1 MEPKKSDNAD
11 LEGKKILFFQ
21 IGIVATLALLLIAF
35 EWTTREVSTKNLG
48 ELLDVVVEEVIIP
61 VTRPEELIEPPPP
74 PPQPSELLNIVDDEV
89 DIIFEL
95 HIEDVQ
101 ATSNTRIEFT
111 QFNLPSEEVSDE
123 PIMFF
128 LIEDKPKFMGGGEDA
143 FRKWVLSNVSYPQI
157 AAENGIQG
165 TVHLKFVIN
174 KDGSVS
180 DIVLVRGVDQS
191 LDREA
196 IRVVSS
202 SPRWEPGKQRGNP
215 VRVAFSFPLTFK
227 LN

>member
-1 MEPKKSDNAD
+1 MEPKKTKKAD
-11 LEGKKILFFQ
+11 LEGKKTLFFQ

-35 EWTTREVSTKNLG
+35 EWTTPEVSTLNLG
-48 ELLDVVVEEVIIP
+48 ELVEVVLEEEIVP
-61 VTRPEELIEPPPP
+61 VTRHEELIEPPPP

-89 DIIFEL
+89 DIIDEVF
-95 HIEDVQ
+95 IEDVEV
-101 ATSNTRIEFT
+101 TSSTRIEFN
-111 QFNLPSEEVSDE
+111 QFSLPSEEVSDE

-128 LIEDKPKFMGGGEDA
+128 LIEDKPEFMGGGEDE

-180 DIVLVRGVDQS
+180 DIAIVRGVDPS

-196 IRVVSS
+196 IRVISS

-215 VRVAFSFPLTFK
+215 VRVAFSFPLTFR